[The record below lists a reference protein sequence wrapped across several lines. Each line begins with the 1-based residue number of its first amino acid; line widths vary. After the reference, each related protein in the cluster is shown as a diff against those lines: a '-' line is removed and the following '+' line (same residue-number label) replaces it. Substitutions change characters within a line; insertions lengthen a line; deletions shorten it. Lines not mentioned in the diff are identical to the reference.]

1 MHPRSRVH
9 LVVVKS
15 TRVTTSTPKSPG
27 IPARNGFNG
36 FLRALP
42 GDRAL
47 LPPSPCGLK
56 VLSSPVE
63 PNEPPQDLT
72 PASRRQDH
80 TTSPS
85 ASSAVVLHAAN
96 RSRRAIR
103 PALASHA
110 QHCCVHR
117 ISSRVRDDRDTPLVW
132 DETAAVIEVI
142 WVGAEQQNF
151 LLWDST
157 AAITPNLARRAG
169 NFFTQRHSSSRRLAK
184 RALHSSPLAREARSR
199 NLSDLPV
206 GQLVSEACGLTH
218 SPHPVSG
225 FLPETRPCTLMNSTG
240 INVRYPEAEAATSR
254 STNLRDGWPVHP

>member
-1 MHPRSRVH
+1 MPGSSSAKTRFALLPGHDECRHIDSRRDFTTSPRHAPEPLMNLSPNRGRGECRVPNAPAASCAMI
-9 LVVVKS
+9 LVER
-15 TRVTTSTPKSPG
+15 TRVTTSTPESPG
-27 IPARNGFNG
+27 ISARNGFNG

-110 QHCCVHR
+110 QRCRVHR

-142 WVGAEQQNF
+142 WVGAE
-151 LLWDST
+151 
-157 AAITPNLARRAG
+157 PE
-169 NFFTQRHSSSRRLAK
+169 NFFL
-184 RALHSSPLAREARSR
+184 
-199 NLSDLPV
+199 
-206 GQLVSEACGLTH
+206 
-218 SPHPVSG
+218 
-225 FLPETRPCTLMNSTG
+225 
-240 INVRYPEAEAATSR
+240 
-254 STNLRDGWPVHP
+254 W

>member
-1 MHPRSRVH
+1 MVLTVSFV
-9 LVVVKS
+9 
-15 TRVTTSTPKSPG
+15 
-27 IPARNGFNG
+27 
-36 FLRALP
+36 LP
-42 GDRAL
+42 GDRDL

-110 QHCCVHR
+110 QHCRVHR

-142 WVGAEQQNF
+142 LGGAGQQNF
-151 LLWDST
+151 FFLDSK
-157 AAITPNLARRAG
+157 AATTPKLARRAG
-169 NFFTQRHSSSRRLAK
+169 DFFLPRHSSSRGKTRI
-184 RALHSSPLAREARSR
+184 LHRGRWGEPQGA
-199 NLSDLPV
+199 
-206 GQLVSEACGLTH
+206 
-218 SPHPVSG
+218 
-225 FLPETRPCTLMNSTG
+225 
-240 INVRYPEAEAATSR
+240 
-254 STNLRDGWPVHP
+254 

>member
-1 MHPRSRVH
+1 MNLPPKEGVGNAGCPLHPRPRVH
-9 LVVVKS
+9 LVVVER
-15 TRVTTSTPKSPG
+15 TRVTTSTPESPDV
-27 IPARNGFNG
+27 PARNGFNG

-110 QHCCVHR
+110 QRCRVHR

-142 WVGAEQQNF
+142 WVGAEPQNF

-157 AAITPNLARRAG
+157 AAITPDLARRAVA
-169 NFFTQRHSSSRRLAK
+169 FLHDVIRHRDGKQKFGTSGKSPARPHHRSKCPHERMRQAGVTAYAK
-184 RALHSSPLAREARSR
+184 APDMAHP
-199 NLSDLPV
+199 
-206 GQLVSEACGLTH
+206 GLTI
-218 SPHPVSG
+218 
-225 FLPETRPCTLMNSTG
+225 PE
-240 INVRYPEAEAATSR
+240 
-254 STNLRDGWPVHP
+254 

>member
-1 MHPRSRVH
+1 MTSKHTFAPSPRHAPEPLINLSPKEGVGNAGCPWHPRPRVH
-9 LVVVKS
+9 LVVVER
-15 TRVTTSTPKSPG
+15 TRVTTSTPESPG
-27 IPARNGFNG
+27 VPARNGFNG

-117 ISSRVRDDRDTPLVW
+117 IPSRVRDDRDTPLVW

-157 AAITPNLARRAG
+157 APITPNLARRAVD
-169 NFFTQRHSSSRRLAK
+169 FFTRRHSSSRRK
-184 RALHSSPLAREARSR
+184 TRIWH
-199 NLSDLPV
+199 V
-206 GQLVSEACGLTH
+206 GLTKN
-218 SPHPVSG
+218 
-225 FLPETRPCTLMNSTG
+225 PERRRACRMPFF
-240 INVRYPEAEAATSR
+240 
-254 STNLRDGWPVHP
+254 

>member
-1 MHPRSRVH
+1 MGCQPVRSELIERQLGARSPTERLQSQQTGERMGSRPSAAGGGGAPAPALRPADH
-9 LVVVKS
+9 RS
-15 TRVTTSTPKSPG
+15 TSKTQ
-27 IPARNGFNG
+27 
-36 FLRALP
+36 LLP

-110 QHCCVHR
+110 QRCRVHR

-169 NFFTQRHSSSRRLAK
+169 YFLHDVIRH
-184 RALHSSPLAREARSR
+184 
-199 NLSDLPV
+199 
-206 GQLVSEACGLTH
+206 
-218 SPHPVSG
+218 
-225 FLPETRPCTLMNSTG
+225 
-240 INVRYPEAEAATSR
+240 
-254 STNLRDGWPVHP
+254 RDGKQKFGTSGKSPARPHHRSKCPHERMR

>member
-1 MHPRSRVH
+1 MHPRARVH

-15 TRVTTSTPKSPG
+15 TRVTRSTPKSPG

-47 LPPSPCGLK
+47 LPPSPYGLK

-85 ASSAVVLHAAN
+85 ATTAV
-96 RSRRAIR
+96 
-103 PALASHA
+103 ASHA
-110 QHCCVHR
+110 QHFCVHP

-142 WVGAEQQNF
+142 WVGAEQKNF

-157 AAITPNLARRAG
+157 APTTPNLARRAVD
-169 NFFTQRHSSSRRLAK
+169 FFTRCHSSSRRK
-184 RALHSSPLAREARSR
+184 
-199 NLSDLPV
+199 
-206 GQLVSEACGLTH
+206 
-218 SPHPVSG
+218 
-225 FLPETRPCTLMNSTG
+225 
-240 INVRYPEAEAATSR
+240 
-254 STNLRDGWPVHP
+254 

>member
-1 MHPRSRVH
+1 MTLKHTFAISRRDAPEALLYLSPKEGVGNAGCPWHPRPRVH
-9 LVVVKS
+9 FVLVER
-15 TRVTTSTPKSPG
+15 TRATTSTPESPG
-27 IPARNGFNG
+27 VPARNGFNG
-36 FLRALP
+36 FLRTLP

-142 WVGAEQQNF
+142 WADAEQENF
-151 LLWDST
+151 FLWDST
-157 AAITPNLARRAG
+157 AAITPNLARRAVD
-169 NFFTQRHSSSRRLAK
+169 FFYTTSFVIAT
-184 RALHSSPLAREARSR
+184 ESR
-199 NLSDLPV
+199 NL
-206 GQLVSEACGLTH
+206 
-218 SPHPVSG
+218 
-225 FLPETRPCTLMNSTG
+225 TRRANHQHERMRQVLK
-240 INVRYPEAEAATSR
+240 
-254 STNLRDGWPVHP
+254 